1 MPSGLLLAP
10 NDGGPRME
18 ITAGLRCP
26 SYSLSIPDTWD
37 VNQYTLPNYVAGSQI
52 VMMPKSCVY
61 SLNRGTNL
69 IASIAVLDSITVSG
83 GTVTQNVWWSDNWGR
98 AKSFPATVWQILPAS
113 SGRGLLIQNSTDF
126 MAITDNTM
134 VGQCVWR
141 GTVTINGAWTT
152 PAITGLSRDQY
163 LVFAKWDAPNVVID
177 YDGVTIRVLAERDGD
192 DVAASATLQIAIF
205 ASGIAPVPGRGLN
218 MINAAGKCVFST
230 TKRPFVYRN
239 ATWAPNWNGTDI
251 GNTMIMLGRFGY
263 DSTVASGW
271 DWLKFAGLVRT
282 GNVVRCGKGK
292 VSTSWTANYPVTGR
306 RLTSIAVPCI
316 DAMY

>member
-152 PAITGLSRDQY
+152 PTITGLSRDQY

-177 YDGVTIRVLAERDGD
+177 YDGATIRVLAERDGN

-239 ATWAPNWNGTDI
+239 ATWVPNWNGTDI

-263 DSTVASGW
+263 DSSLAGGW
-271 DWLKFAGLVRT
+271 DWLKYAGLVRT

-292 VSTSWTANYPVTGR
+292 VSSSWTDKYPVTGR

>member
-18 ITAGLRCP
+18 VTAGLRCP

-163 LVFAKWDAPNVVID
+163 LVFAKWNAPNVVID
-177 YDGVTIRVLAERDGD
+177 YDGATIRVLAERDGD

-239 ATWAPNWNGTDI
+239 ATWVPNWNGTDI

-263 DSTVASGW
+263 DSSLASGW

-292 VSTSWTANYPVTGR
+292 VSTSWTDQYPVTGR

>member
-113 SGRGLLIQNSTDF
+113 SGRGLLIQNSTNF

-177 YDGVTIRVLAERDGD
+177 YDGATIRVLAERDGN

-218 MINAAGKCVFST
+218 MINAAGQCVFST

-239 ATWAPNWNGTDI
+239 ATWVPNWNGTDI

-263 DSTVASGW
+263 DSSLAGGW
-271 DWLKFAGLVRT
+271 DWLKYAGLVRT
-282 GNVVRCGKGK
+282 GNVVRCGKGT
-292 VSTSWTANYPVTGR
+292 VSSSWTDKYPVTGR